1 VPAFAYRG
9 RSARGELVTG
19 TVEASDQ
26 GAVADQL
33 LSTGITPVDIRPTT
47 TAPTAD
53 SGPGA
58 LQRLLA
64 PRVGLV
70 DTMLFSRQMYTLLKA
85 GVPIMRALGGLQ
97 ESAINP
103 TLRAVIADLRSS
115 LDAGRELSSAMQRHP
130 DVFSHFY
137 MSIVRVGETT
147 GQLEESFN
155 LLFGYLDFEREVR
168 ERIKTAMRYP
178 MIVIVVISAA
188 IGIIN
193 FAVIPAFAK
202 IFEAA
207 KVPLPLLTRILV
219 KSSEL
224 FLAYWP
230 ILIGA
235 IVLGVVA
242 FVSYTR
248 TEQGRFNWDRFKL
261 RIPVAG
267 SIILKA
273 TLSRFAR
280 AFSISSRAGVPI
292 VQALSVVA
300 AVVDNSYLARRV
312 EQMREG
318 VERGE
323 SILRT
328 AVAANVFTPVV
339 LQMIAV
345 GEETGELDDL
355 MGEVAQMYEREVD
368 YEIKNLAAN
377 IEPMITIAL
386 GVLVLILALGVF
398 LPMWGLG
405 NVMLKK

>member
-33 LSTGITPVDIRPTT
+33 LSTGVTPVEIHPTT
-47 TAPTAD
+47 AAPAAD

-58 LQRLLA
+58 LQRFFA
-64 PRVGLV
+64 PRVGLI
-70 DTMLFSRQMYTLLKA
+70 DIMLFSRQMYTLLKA

-103 TLRAVIADLRSS
+103 TLRDVIADLRTS

-130 DVFSHFY
+130 EVFSHFY

-168 ERIKTAMRYP
+168 ERIKTALRYP

-188 IGIIN
+188 IAIIN

-248 TEQGRFNWDRFKL
+248 TEQGRYNWDRVKL

-280 AFSISSRAGVPI
+280 GFSISSRAGVPI

-345 GEETGELDDL
+345 GEETGELDEL
-355 MGEVAQMYEREVD
+355 MSEVAQMYEREVD

-377 IEPMITIAL
+377 IEPIITIAL
-386 GVLVLILALGVF
+386 GILVLLLALGVF
-398 LPMWGLG
+398 LPMWGIG

>member
-1 VPAFAYRG
+1 VPVFAYRG

-19 TVEASDQ
+19 NLEASDQ

-33 LSTGITPVDIRPTT
+33 LSTGVTPVEILTTT
-47 TAPTAD
+47 TAPAAD
-53 SGPGA
+53 SGPGP
-58 LQRLLA
+58 LKRLFA

-103 TLRAVIADLRSS
+103 TLREVIADLRSS

-130 DVFSHFY
+130 NVFSHFY

-188 IGIIN
+188 IAIIN

-202 IFEAA
+202 VFEAA

-235 IVLGVVA
+235 IVLGVVG

-248 TEQGRFNWDRFKL
+248 TEQGRYNWDRIKL

-300 AVVDNSYLARRV
+300 VVVDNSYLGRRV

-386 GVLVLILALGVF
+386 GILVLILALGVF
-398 LPMWGLG
+398 LPMWDLG
-405 NVMLKK
+405 KVMLKK

>member
-1 VPAFAYRG
+1 VPVFAYRG
-9 RSARGELVTG
+9 RNARGELVTG
-19 TVEASDQ
+19 TVEAGDQ

-33 LSTGITPVDIRPTT
+33 LSTGVTPVDIH
-47 TAPTAD
+47 TATARVEER
-53 SGPGA
+53 GPGA
-58 LQRLLA
+58 LERLMA
-64 PRVGLV
+64 PRVTLV

-103 TLRAVIADLRSS
+103 TLREVIADLRSS

-130 DVFSHFY
+130 EVFSHFY

-168 ERIKTAMRYP
+168 ERIKTATRYP
-178 MIVIVVISAA
+178 MIVIVVVSAA
-188 IGIIN
+188 IAVIN

-202 IFEAA
+202 VFEAA

-219 KSSEL
+219 KTSEF

-230 ILIGA
+230 VLIGM

-248 TEQGRFNWDRFKL
+248 TEQGRYNWDRIKL
-261 RIPVAG
+261 RIPIAG

-273 TLSRFAR
+273 TLARFAR
-280 AFSISSRAGVPI
+280 GFAISSRAGVPI
-292 VQALSVVA
+292 MQALSIVA
-300 AVVDNSYLARRV
+300 AVVDNSYLGRRV

-377 IEPMITIAL
+377 IEPIITIAL
-386 GVLVLILALGVF
+386 GILVLLLALGVF

-405 NVMLKK
+405 KVMLAK